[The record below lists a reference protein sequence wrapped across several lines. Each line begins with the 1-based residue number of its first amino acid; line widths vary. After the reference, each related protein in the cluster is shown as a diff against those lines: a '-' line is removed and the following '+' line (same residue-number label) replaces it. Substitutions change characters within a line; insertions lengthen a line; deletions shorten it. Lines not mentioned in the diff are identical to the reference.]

1 MSHLNPEQVRH
12 IAKLARLRLSDEEV
26 AKFAP
31 ELSSILGY
39 VDKLSEVNTEGVE
52 PTAQITG
59 LCNRSRADDIRNDIA
74 TPDALLA
81 TSPLPIADHQIVTPS
96 AHG

>member
-1 MSHLNPEQVRH
+1 MAQLTPDQVRH

-31 ELSSILGY
+31 ELTSILGY
-39 VDKLSEVNTEGVE
+39 IEMLQKVDTTKVE
-52 PTAQITG
+52 ATAQVTG
-59 LCNRSRADDIRNDIA
+59 QQNSLRDDVVWDGLASR
-74 TPDALLA
+74 DALLG
-81 TSPLPIADHQIVTPS
+81 TSALPIVDHQIQTSS